1 VSADDTWELLTLEFT
16 VDDDATD
23 VDFGLFVDET
33 GTDSVYIDQVRLL
46 NEGTNNEDNQ
56 QYVDNGTGTQ
66 EASNSWQHAFPA

>member
-33 GTDSVYIDQVRLL
+33 GTDSVYWDKIRLL
-46 NEGTNNEDNQ
+46 PEGTHNEHDQ

-66 EASNSWQHAFPA
+66 EASNSWQNAFPA